1 MLMLALAVLM
11 VWATGRWS
19 VKAADMWS
27 TGVSMRCPCVD
38 RVPLNGQVHDLVL
51 HWLCQEGAGGCK
63 WCWLFLS
70 SNVVKLFGYSFLR
83 YSDNSQKG
91 FKKAEV
97 RKRGEGKRGERK
109 ITRKG
114 DAE

>member
-1 MLMLALAVLM
+1 
-11 VWATGRWS
+11 
-19 VKAADMWS
+19 
-27 TGVSMRCPCVD
+27 
-38 RVPLNGQVHDLVL
+38 
-51 HWLCQEGAGGCK
+51 
-63 WCWLFLS
+63 
-70 SNVVKLFGYSFLR
+70 LR